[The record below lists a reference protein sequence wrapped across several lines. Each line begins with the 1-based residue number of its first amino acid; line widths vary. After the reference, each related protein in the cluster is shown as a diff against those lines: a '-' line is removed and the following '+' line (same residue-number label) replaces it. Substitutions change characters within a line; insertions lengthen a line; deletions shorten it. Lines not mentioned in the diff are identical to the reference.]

1 LHVPKG
7 IFGDNGAMLRVIAYG
22 DELNMAHPPRPKDP
36 KARWEPVW
44 AVKLRVKA
52 VTNGFL
58 GMSDEGRP
66 GRSGTVR
73 ERGEVRRE
81 RDRTEDAP
89 SAPSIEKP
97 LELLKGIFGR

>member
-1 LHVPKG
+1 
-7 IFGDNGAMLRVIAYG
+7 MLRVILYG
-22 DELNMAHPPRPKDP
+22 EELKLAPRPRDKNAIH
-36 KARWEPVW
+36 KWKPVW

-58 GMSDEGRP
+58 GMSDEDRP
-66 GRSGTVR
+66 GRSGNVP
-73 ERGEVRRE
+73 ERGEARRE
-81 RDRTEDAP
+81 RDRSEDAP

>member
-1 LHVPKG
+1 MPKG
-7 IFGDNGAMLRVIAYG
+7 IYGDNGAMLRVIAYG
-22 DELNMAHPPRPKDP
+22 DELNLAHPPRPKDA
-36 KARWEPVW
+36 KQKWEPVW

-58 GMSDEGRP
+58 GMSDEDRP

-73 ERGEVRRE
+73 ERGEARRE
-81 RDRTEDAP
+81 RDRSEDAP